1 MSNVDNF
8 DLDDLRNQIDKIDAS
23 LLSLFENRMEV
34 VIKIAEYKK
43 KNNMEILNEA
53 REEAVIKKNLDLVKN
68 VDLLLEVEEF
78 FKSVMEISR
87 GFQNKNYRMKNIV
100 LIGMPGCG
108 KSVIGQI
115 LAEKLGMTFLDIDT
129 YIEESTKHTIT
140 EIFKNGE
147 EGFRDIEAKAVE
159 EVSEKAP
166 AVISTGGG
174 VIKRYE
180 NILNLKKNGI
190 IIYINRPIENIAVDI
205 DVEAR
210 PLLSKD
216 PSQLYRLYKE
226 RGPLY
231 KKYCD
236 HEIMNI
242 GNIDDVVSN
251 IIEIYAKINS

>member
-1 MSNVDNF
+1 
-8 DLDDLRNQIDKIDAS
+8 
-23 LLSLFENRMEV
+23 
-34 VIKIAEYKK
+34 
-43 KNNMEILNEA
+43 
-53 REEAVIKKNLDLVKN
+53 
-68 VDLLLEVEEF
+68 
-78 FKSVMEISR
+78 
-87 GFQNKNYRMKNIV
+87 MKNIV

-108 KSVIGQI
+108 KSAIGKI
-115 LAEKLGMTFLDIDT
+115 LAEKLRLSFLDIDT
-129 YIEESTKHTIT
+129 YIEECTNHTIT

-147 EGFRDIEAKAVE
+147 ALFREIEAKAIT

-174 VIKRYE
+174 VVKIYE

-190 IIYINRPIENIAVDI
+190 IIYINRPIENIAGDI
-205 DVEAR
+205 DIETR

-216 PSQLYRLYKE
+216 PSQIYKLFEE

-242 GNIDDVVSN
+242 SNIDDVVSN
-251 IIEIYAKINS
+251 IIEIYTEINK